1 MDLSNVL
8 TAVLSGLTVN
18 ISLALG
24 GVSSPGVAV
33 SVNDVT
39 VNQESVVPA
48 LHLFGTELL
57 ALNGKAFEWFYP
69 VKVNELMKTKRPV
82 PTNDYIWV
90 YERYWV
96 RYIGAL
102 QRRAWLIMRLGLL
115 TGQDGEMSDED
126 VVKELRGVVR
136 WQEADR
142 VFGETYYGSL
152 RRVVLERLWREEL
165 RYLDSELIM
174 LEAWLRM
181 YISYFIVPDGSESEV
196 QDAFVDEFRY
206 RVRCMGQ

>member
-1 MDLSNVL
+1 MDISNVL

-18 ISLALG
+18 VSLALG
-24 GVSSPGVAV
+24 GVASPGVAV

-69 VKVNELMKTKRPV
+69 SKLGELTKEKRPV
-82 PTNDYIWV
+82 PTNDYVWV

-102 QRRAWLIMRLGLL
+102 YRRNWLLLRLDALSGKN
-115 TGQDGEMSDED
+115 GELSDEE
-126 VVKELRGVVR
+126 VLKELNTVVR
-136 WQEADR
+136 WREASD
-142 VFGETYYGSL
+142 VFGTAYYGPL

-165 RYLDSELIM
+165 RYIDSELF
-174 LEAWLRM
+174 LLDAWLRM
-181 YISYFIVPDGSESEV
+181 YISYFILPQGTDSEI
-196 QDAFVDEFRY
+196 QDCFVEEFRY
-206 RVRCMGQ
+206 RVRSMNL